1 MRNKYQTQTD
11 NRETTP
17 FESSEEAWFWYCL
30 CEQLGHLRA
39 RGGDSNIARPC
50 ESSDIIIAV
59 KKLLNKGKINPDHM
73 RILQRYGAEQAPPHP
88 HFGASRRIC
97 ELWHEAMGFLDI
109 ILRQKGIVRLI

>member
-30 CEQLGHLRA
+30 CEQLGHTRA
-39 RGGDSNIARPC
+39 HGGDSRIARPC

-59 KKLLNKGKINPDHM
+59 KKLIQKGMIHPEHIH
-73 RILQRYGAEQAPPHP
+73 ILQRYGIEQAPPHP
-88 HFGASRRIC
+88 HFGATQRIC
-97 ELWHEAMGFLDI
+97 KLWNEAMHFLDT
-109 ILRQKGIVRLI
+109 ILRQKGIVRFF